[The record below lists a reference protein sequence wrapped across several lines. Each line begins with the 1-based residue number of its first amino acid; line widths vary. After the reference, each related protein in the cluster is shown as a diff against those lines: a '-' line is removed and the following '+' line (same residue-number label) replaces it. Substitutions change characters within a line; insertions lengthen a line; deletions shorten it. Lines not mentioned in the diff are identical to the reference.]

1 MNTRDSTLA
10 RFALLEKALR
20 GEKSIPASL
29 RHACRSQGKLARL
42 SLPNLGIEPMS
53 LNTLKNQA
61 DVAIESGGWEKLDEM
76 RQSYLHAIEG
86 SAPSSEKPLSAT
98 EQLKTAIA
106 RLEESLAIERR
117 YRLRLQT
124 SYAALIR
131 RMRISAESDQ
141 DLAIFLNRHLA
152 AFSLKT
158 LSIASR
164 TDDDAP

>member
-10 RFALLEKALR
+10 RFALLERALS

-29 RHACRSQGKLARL
+29 RQASRSQGKLARL
-42 SLPNLGIEPMS
+42 SLPDLGIEPMS
-53 LNTLKNQA
+53 LNTLKSMA

-76 RQSYLHAIEG
+76 RQAYLHAIDG
-86 SAPSSEKPLSAT
+86 SASYSEKYISRT
-98 EQLKTAIA
+98 EQLKTAVA
-106 RLEESLAIERR
+106 QLEESLAIERR
-117 YRLRLQT
+117 YRLRLQA
-124 SYAALIR
+124 SYSALLR

-141 DLAIFLNRHLA
+141 DLAIFLSRHLA

-164 TDDDAP
+164 TDEDAP